1 MNNTTDLKVAKK
13 YQWGIKAI
21 EFTEFNGYRIE
32 LINGSAYVADNKSHA
47 TDFIRTLTKPTL
59 EVGDNVILTN
69 KALRQ
74 KIVKVNGIKNDM
86 IIIDFGNCKVREYTF
101 LDVEKI
107 ESMKDAKASVKAWN
121 ENINNEYYANLSNY

>member
-13 YQWGIKAI
+13 YGWAIKSI

-32 LINGSAYVADNKSHA
+32 LINGSVYVADNKTHA
-47 TDFIRTLTKPTL
+47 TDFIRTLTKPNV

-74 KIVKVNGIKNDM
+74 KIVKVNGIKDDM
-86 IIIDFGNCKVREYTF
+86 IIIDFGNCKVREYTL

-107 ESMKDAKASVKAWN
+107 ENMKDAKASVKAWN